1 MVKKT
6 TKKPTKNGTKQKQ
19 KQKQTVI
26 VNINNGKTRVKRQPV
41 KPPSKLTQYPQYINT
56 YPVFVQ
62 TEPSPPIIYNRPDIS
77 SSALKTPV
85 EEQTNISV
93 ALKTPKKTP
102 VKKTPVE
109 EKSNMTDALKT
120 PVEQPTTI
128 SVALKT
134 PKMTPV
140 KKTPVN
146 GTEKQQSSITDAFKK
161 TIPKTVEV
169 KKIIKKPKMEVS
181 DYTPD
186 TKLTPL
192 ELSKLTDFKDGM
204 LEELA
209 LSLDKQ
215 QREEALKNA
224 QKRKEKTFSYV
235 R

>member
-1 MVKKT
+1 MT
-6 TKKPTKNGTKQKQ
+6 
-19 KQKQTVI
+19 
-26 VNINNGKTRVKRQPV
+26 
-41 KPPSKLTQYPQYINT
+41 
-56 YPVFVQ
+56 
-62 TEPSPPIIYNRPDIS
+62 D
-77 SSALKTPV
+77 ALKTPV

-102 VKKTPVE
+102 VKKTPVA
-109 EKSNMTDALKT
+109 KQLDL
-120 PVEQPTTI
+120 
-128 SVALKT
+128 
-134 PKMTPV
+134 PKV
-140 KKTPVN
+140 NLVN

-169 KKIIKKPKMEVS
+169 KKIIKKPKIEAS
-181 DYTPD
+181 EYTPPS
-186 TKLTPL
+186 KLTPL

>member
-1 MVKKT
+1 
-6 TKKPTKNGTKQKQ
+6 
-19 KQKQTVI
+19 
-26 VNINNGKTRVKRQPV
+26 
-41 KPPSKLTQYPQYINT
+41 
-56 YPVFVQ
+56 VFLQ

-120 PVEQPTTI
+120 PVEEQTNI

-134 PKMTPV
+134 PKKTPV

-146 GTEKQQSSITDAFKK
+146 GPDKQQLNITDAFNK

-169 KKIIKKPKMEVS
+169 KKIIKKPKIEAS
-181 DYTPD
+181 EYTPPS
-186 TKLTPL
+186 KLSPL

>member
-6 TKKPTKNGTKQKQ
+6 TKKPSKNGTKQKQKQ

-26 VNINNGKTRVKRQPV
+26 VNINNGKKTEVKRQPV

-56 YPVFVQ
+56 YPVFLQ

-85 EEQTNISV
+85 EEQTNITV

-109 EKSNMTDALKT
+109 EKSNMTDAVKT
-120 PVEQPTTI
+120 PVEQPTNI
-128 SVALKT
+128 SVALK
-134 PKMTPV
+134 TPV

-146 GTEKQQSSITDAFKK
+146 GTDKQQPSITDAFNK

-169 KKIIKKPKMEVS
+169 KKIIKKPKMQGS
-181 DYTPD
+181 DYTPAS
-186 TKLTPL
+186 KLSPL